1 MIPAE
6 EQARSFADAFSTVQG
21 RSDDQRPNKRRKL
34 ENAEALD
41 VTASGSEPNRT
52 KLDGYLTLCRLVLN
66 FVCGVRVS
74 NRGNTSTNGSPCIQA
89 LPETYNDPDPPL
101 LSSAQELPV
110 RIKSFQNLQ
119 NSEPDTSANDVD
131 SSNTDPAYWLELT
144 STRLK
149 RTVLAQRL
157 ESPTLR
163 EFDEHLQLLPV
174 CLDTS
179 TGVAPTVCYRA
190 VLAWS
195 PDANSFQLSC
205 RFLWRDTIDIPFRLR
220 PNAREILF
228 RYAPHGE
235 GAYQN
240 DTLTP
245 TDRSCNSQRSF
256 LSNWSPRDFYDNV
269 YVPMNTP
276 EASADLGCDQVKCQP
291 YPFQNRAVRWLLEK
305 EGVELLPNGS
315 VVPRQQE
322 DPGLP
327 DSFQEFTDSDGRRCY
342 VSQLYKIVTTDL
354 SNWPDPR
361 KSFRGGILAEEMGL
375 GKTVEMILLFCL
387 NRRVMSEDESKTSD
401 SALVESG
408 ATLIITPPA
417 ILEQWK
423 QELQMHAPSLSV
435 CVYGGLHGHKYWS
448 TSRLVRMLANND
460 VVLTTYNVI
469 SRELHYTIEPLA
481 RDLRKEKRFKSRKS
495 PLILISW
502 WRVCLD
508 EAQMIESGV
517 SHAAQVAR
525 RIPRVNAWA
534 VTGTPIRKDLNDILG
549 LLQFLNY
556 GPICDNPD
564 IWKSLCR
571 DYPAAIKALI
581 RNLALRHNKDLIR
594 DELKLPPQKR
604 VVITIPFTPVEE
616 QQYLQSFD
624 KMCQEC
630 GVDSSGAPLQNDWD
644 PDSQAVIEKMR
655 YWLTVL
661 RQSCLFA
668 EFTSSDNLRPV
679 LEVLDSMIDQTE
691 SQIRTEERSLLLSQI
706 QRGQLLENA
715 LRPKEALELWSKALK
730 RSKEIVD
737 ECRNQLQAERLKIQG
752 NGAPSDVD
760 TSNFDGNGEDHGDRE
775 KNSRLGTLRLRLRS
789 ALEVQHICE
798 FFTGNAYYQIKTNP
812 QLTEPDSEQYRK
824 LEKAETEAYEAA
836 KQIRREIL
844 AEVAQ
849 RVRISMKNVDE
860 KVKAKSFAK
869 IPRMDPKLPALGLQ
883 ARRMLEQVEEFCE
896 LMNKHAAQFEEWR
909 SVMVNLLTQ
918 SLVDEEGDADLQGDE
933 YETSTKHQD
942 EMYVYYEALRTLLA
956 DRQDAINGQKN
967 LLVGNQVKLGISQA
981 KQGNGPS
988 PELYLKLM
996 RTRNE
1001 LKPPPGMGS
1010 LRKII
1015 SDLRGLTTSLEWQEG
1030 EGSGRAAAELMLV
1043 DDAIERVSR
1052 MSTEQNKT
1060 LSVLEKEIDLFR
1072 ETMNRRLEYYRQL
1085 QEISDS
1091 VAPYDEE
1098 SVGKP
1103 LNEELWESK
1112 LRHESELETKLS
1124 GLRSKRRYLLHL
1136 RDDSDGDPNSR
1147 MCVICQSPF
1156 EIGRLILP

>member
-1 MIPAE
+1 MTMKQSLTKYFPFKAPPA
-6 EQARSFADAFSTVQG
+6 T
-21 RSDDQRPNKRRKL
+21 
-34 ENAEALD
+34 
-41 VTASGSEPNRT
+41 
-52 KLDGYLTLCRLVLN
+52 C
-66 FVCGVRVS
+66 
-74 NRGNTSTNGSPCIQA
+74 
-89 LPETYNDPDPPL
+89 NDPDLSLPL
-101 LSSAQELPV
+101 TAQELPV
-110 RIKSFQNLQ
+110 RIKRFQNLQ
-119 NSEPDTSANDVD
+119 DSEADTSVNDVD
-131 SSNTDPAYWLELT
+131 LSKANSAYWLELT
-144 STRLK
+144 STRWK

-179 TGVAPTVCYRA
+179 TGNAPTVCYRA
-190 VLAWS
+190 VLSWS
-195 PDANSFQLSC
+195 PDAKSFQLSC
-205 RFLWRDTIDIPFRLR
+205 RFLWRDAIDIPFRLR
-220 PNAREILF
+220 QNAREILF
-228 RYAPHGE
+228 KYAPHGE
-235 GAYQN
+235 GVYRN

-245 TDRSCNSQRSF
+245 PDRSHNSQRSF
-256 LSNWSPRDFYDNV
+256 LNNWSPRDFYDNV
-269 YVPMNTP
+269 HVPMNTP
-276 EASADLGCDQVKCQP
+276 EASSDLGCDQVKCQP
-291 YPFQNRAVRWLLEK
+291 YPFQNRAVRWLLER
-305 EGVELLPNGS
+305 EGVELRPGGK
-315 VVPRQQE
+315 VAPRQQE

-327 DSFQEFTDSDGRRCY
+327 DSFQEFRDSDGRRCY
-342 VSQLYKIVTTDL
+342 VSQLYKVVATDL
-354 SNWPDPR
+354 SNVQDPR
-361 KSFRGGILAEEMGL
+361 KFFKGGILAEEMGL

-387 NRRVMSEDESKTSD
+387 NRRVVSDDESTTNASG
-401 SALVESG
+401 LVESG

-435 CVYGGLHGHKYWS
+435 CVYGGLHGHKNWS
-448 TSRLVRMLANND
+448 TNRLVRMLTNHD
-460 VVLTTYNVI
+460 IVLTTYNVI
-469 SRELHYTIEPLA
+469 SRELHYTIEPNT
-481 RDLRKEKRFKSRKS
+481 RNLRQEKRFKHRKT
-495 PLILISW
+495 PLVRISW

-534 VTGTPIRKDLNDILG
+534 VTGTPIRKDLNDFLG

-556 GPICDNPD
+556 APICDNPD

-581 RNLALRHNKDLIR
+581 KSLALRHNKDLIR

-624 KMCQEC
+624 KMCREC

-661 RQSCLFA
+661 RQTCLSA

-715 LRPKEALELWSKALK
+715 HRPKEALELWLKALN
-730 RSKEIVD
+730 RSKEIVE
-737 ECRNQLQAERLKIQG
+737 ECREQLQADRPKVQW
-752 NGAPSDVD
+752 NSASSDVD
-760 TSNFDGNGEDHGDRE
+760 APNLDGNEEDHGERE

-812 QLTEPDSEQYRK
+812 KLTEPDSEEYK
-824 LEKAETEAYEAA
+824 ELEKAETEAYEAA

-849 RVRISMKNVDE
+849 RVRTSMKNVDE
-860 KVKAKSFAK
+860 KAQKKSFAT
-869 IPRMDPKLPALGLQ
+869 IPRMNPKLPALGLQ
-883 ARRMLEQVEEFCE
+883 ARRMLEKVEDFCE
-896 LMNKHAAQFEEWR
+896 LMNKHAEQFEEWR

-918 SLVDEEGDADLQGDE
+918 SLVDEEGDGDLQGDE

-956 DRQDAINGQKN
+956 DRQEAINGQKN
-967 LLVGNQVKLGISQA
+967 LLVGNQVKLGINQA

-988 PELYLKLM
+988 PQLYLDLM
-996 RTRNE
+996 RTRGE
-1001 LKPPPGMGS
+1001 LKRPSGMGS

-1015 SDLRGLTTSLEWQEG
+1015 SDLRGLTTSLEWQGG
-1030 EGSGRAAAELMLV
+1030 EGSSRAGAELMLV
-1043 DDAIERVSR
+1043 DEAIDRVSR

-1060 LSVLEKEIDLFR
+1060 LSALEKEIDLFR

-1112 LRHESELETKLS
+1112 LRYESEAETKLCT
-1124 GLRSKRRYLLHL
+1124 LRSKRRYLLHL
-1136 RDDSDGDPNSR
+1136 QDDSDGDPNSR

-1156 EIGRLILP
+1156 EIGKLIFRCYSFPIHSDFGIQVS